1 MKKYI
6 AALACALALLV
17 PCSGCAT
24 LASVGGAEESSAA
37 ETAQPTETPT
47 AAPTPTAEPTPTA
60 SPTAEPTPTASPTAE
75 PTPDPAAALQ
85 GCTWV
90 AYAETSG
97 VEHFIFKLNFNDDGT
112 MSYMAGWYMSEVAY
126 QGAGTYTADGERI
139 TYTLSSDS
147 FEPAQMSGSIAYTLS
162 DGQLTLSSSEGDAL
176 TYLLE
181 SGSLTFAVEGSA
193 QDVPP
198 TL

>member
-24 LASVGGAEESSAA
+24 LASVGSAEESSAA
-37 ETAQPTETPT
+37 ETAQPTEAPT
-47 AAPTPTAEPTPTA
+47 AAPT
-60 SPTAEPTPTASPTAE
+60 PTAEPTPTASPTAE

-112 MSYMAGWYMSEVAY
+112 MSYMAGWCRSEVAY

-162 DGQLTLSSSEGDAL
+162 DGQLTLSASEGDAL

-181 SGSLTFAVEGSA
+181 SDSLTFAVEGSA

>member
-37 ETAQPTETPT
+37 ETAQPTEAPT
-47 AAPTPTAEPTPTA
+47 AAPTPTAEPTPTV
-60 SPTAEPTPTASPTAE
+60 EPTPTAE

-162 DGQLTLSSSEGDAL
+162 DGQLTLSASEGDAL

>member
-37 ETAQPTETPT
+37 ETAQPTEAPT
-47 AAPTPTAEPTPTA
+47 AAPT
-60 SPTAEPTPTASPTAE
+60 PTAEPTPTASPTAE

-90 AYAETSG
+90 TYAETSG

-126 QGAGTYTADGERI
+126 QGTGTYTADGERI

-147 FEPAQMSGSIAYTLS
+147 FEPAQMNGSIAYTLS
-162 DGQLTLSSSEGDAL
+162 DGQLTLSASEGDAL

>member
-60 SPTAEPTPTASPTAE
+60 SPTAEPTP
-75 PTPDPAAALQ
+75 DPAAALQ

-112 MSYMAGWYMSEVAY
+112 MSYIAGWYMSEVAY

-147 FEPAQMSGSIAYTLS
+147 FEPAQMSGSIAYALS
-162 DGQLTLSSSEGDAL
+162 DGQLTLSASEGDAL

>member
-37 ETAQPTETPT
+37 ETAQPTEAPT

-60 SPTAEPTPTASPTAE
+60 APTPTAE

-147 FEPAQMSGSIAYTLS
+147 FEPAQMSGSIAYTLT
-162 DGQLTLSSSEGDAL
+162 DGQLTLSASEGDAL

-181 SGSLTFAVEGSA
+181 SDSLTFAVENSA

>member
-17 PCSGCAT
+17 PCSGCST

-37 ETAQPTETPT
+37 ETAQPTEAPT
-47 AAPTPTAEPTPTA
+47 AA
-60 SPTAEPTPTASPTAE
+60 PTPTASPTAE

-97 VEHFIFKLNFNDDGT
+97 VEHFIFKLNFNEDGT

-162 DGQLTLSSSEGDAL
+162 DGQLTLSASEGDAL

>member
-37 ETAQPTETPT
+37 ETAQPTEAPT
-47 AAPTPTAEPTPTA
+47 AAPT
-60 SPTAEPTPTASPTAE
+60 PTAEPTPTASPTAE

-147 FEPAQMSGSIAYTLS
+147 FEPAQMSGSIAYALS

-198 TL
+198 TF

>member
-37 ETAQPTETPT
+37 ETAQPTEAPT
-47 AAPTPTAEPTPTA
+47 AAPTPTAEPTPTV
-60 SPTAEPTPTASPTAE
+60 EPTPTAE

-126 QGAGTYTADGERI
+126 QGTGTYTADGERI

-162 DGQLTLSSSEGDAL
+162 DGQLTLSASEGDAL

-198 TL
+198 KL

>member
-37 ETAQPTETPT
+37 ETAQPTEAPT
-47 AAPTPTAEPTPTA
+47 AAPTPTAEPTPTTA
-60 SPTAEPTPTASPTAE
+60 PTPTAE

-97 VEHFIFKLNFNDDGT
+97 VEHFIFKLNFNEDGT

-162 DGQLTLSSSEGDAL
+162 DGQLTLSASEGDAL

>member
-6 AALACALALLV
+6 VALACALALLV

-37 ETAQPTETPT
+37 ETAQPTEAPT
-47 AAPTPTAEPTPTA
+47 AAPTPTAEPTPTTA
-60 SPTAEPTPTASPTAE
+60 PTPTAE

-126 QGAGTYTADGERI
+126 QGTGTYTADGERI

-162 DGQLTLSSSEGDAL
+162 DGQLTLSASEGDAL

>member
-24 LASVGGAEESSAA
+24 LASAGGAEESSAA
-37 ETAQPTETPT
+37 ETAQPTEAPT
-47 AAPTPTAEPTPTA
+47 AAPTPTAEPTPTV
-60 SPTAEPTPTASPTAE
+60 EPTPTAE

-97 VEHFIFKLNFNDDGT
+97 VEHFIFKLNFNEDGT

-162 DGQLTLSSSEGDAL
+162 DGQLTLSASEGDAL

>member
-24 LASVGGAEESSAA
+24 LASVGGAEESSAT
-37 ETAQPTETPT
+37 ETAQPTEAPT
-47 AAPTPTAEPTPTA
+47 AAPTPTT
-60 SPTAEPTPTASPTAE
+60 EPTPTASPTAE

-97 VEHFIFKLNFNDDGT
+97 VEHFIFKLNFNEDGT

-162 DGQLTLSSSEGDAL
+162 DGQLTLSASEGDAL

>member
-37 ETAQPTETPT
+37 ETAQPTEAPT
-47 AAPTPTAEPTPTA
+47 AAPTPTAEPTPTTA
-60 SPTAEPTPTASPTAE
+60 PTPTAE

-162 DGQLTLSSSEGDAL
+162 DGQLTLSASEGDAL

-181 SGSLTFAVEGSA
+181 SGSLTFAVENSA

-198 TL
+198 TF

>member
-37 ETAQPTETPT
+37 ETAQPTEAPT
-47 AAPTPTAEPTPTA
+47 AAPTPTAEPTPTTA
-60 SPTAEPTPTASPTAE
+60 PTPTAE

-97 VEHFIFKLNFNDDGT
+97 VEHFIFKLNFNEDGT
-112 MSYMAGWYMSEVAY
+112 ISYMAGWYMSEVAY
-126 QGAGTYTADGERI
+126 QGTGTYTADGERI

-162 DGQLTLSSSEGDAL
+162 DGQLTLSASEGDAL

-181 SGSLTFAVEGSA
+181 SGSLTFAVENSA

>member
-37 ETAQPTETPT
+37 ETAQPTEAPT
-47 AAPTPTAEPTPTA
+47 AAPTPTAEPTPTTA
-60 SPTAEPTPTASPTAE
+60 PTPTAE

-112 MSYMAGWYMSEVAY
+112 MSYMAGWYRSEVAY
-126 QGAGTYTADGERI
+126 QGTGTYTADGERI

-162 DGQLTLSSSEGDAL
+162 DGQLTLSASEGDAL

-198 TL
+198 TF

>member
-37 ETAQPTETPT
+37 ETAQPTEAPT
-47 AAPTPTAEPTPTA
+47 AAPTPTAEPTPT
-60 SPTAEPTPTASPTAE
+60 TTPTPTAE

-97 VEHFIFKLNFNDDGT
+97 VEHFIFKLNFNEDGT

-126 QGAGTYTADGERI
+126 QGTGTYTADGERI

-162 DGQLTLSSSEGDAL
+162 DGQLTLSASEGDAL

-193 QDVPP
+193 QDVSP

>member
-37 ETAQPTETPT
+37 ETAQPTEAPT
-47 AAPTPTAEPTPTA
+47 AAPTPTAEPTPTTA
-60 SPTAEPTPTASPTAE
+60 PTPTAE

-126 QGAGTYTADGERI
+126 QGTGTYTADGERI

-147 FEPAQMSGSIAYTLS
+147 FEPAQMSSSIAYTLS
-162 DGQLTLSSSEGDAL
+162 DGQLTLSASEGDAL